1 MCHLLKR
8 TLFFPDLPTLEI
20 HLCLS
25 ATLCLP
31 PGWLWVLMLVLL
43 VIPGVGRRGLVE
55 CLGPPGEVLIE
66 WPDGSTHFPL
76 VCVRRLQSHSLSSML
91 NEMCFGALCRG
102 ERRKNNG
109 HSDRI
114 KVYLVLFRNPALSS
128 SWSWCSHNGQS
139 LVLHS
144 DMPKARKTSHPGR
157 KPLKEIN
164 T

>member
-1 MCHLLKR
+1 
-8 TLFFPDLPTLEI
+8 
-20 HLCLS
+20 
-25 ATLCLP
+25 
-31 PGWLWVLMLVLL
+31 MLVSHPVPASRMALG
-43 VIPGVGRRGLVE
+43 VDVGAPGDSWGGE
-55 CLGPPGEVLIE
+55 AGACGIGLGPPGEVLIE
-66 WPDGSTHFPL
+66 WPDGSTRFPL